1 MSKATEVRD
10 MSDEQIRL
18 TWKEAA
24 ENLFRLRI
32 KSQTERIEV
41 PTELRKSRRLIARCQ
56 TILRERELADAAKS
70 ASEAKPGSDAKSG
83 SEAKS
88 AASAKPAAPAKASKT
103 KKPEKAA
110 AK

>member
-56 TILRERELADAAKS
+56 TILRERELAAAK
-70 ASEAKPGSDAKSG
+70 ANPPAPKPV
-83 SEAKS
+83 
-88 AASAKPAAPAKASKT
+88 AAPKAEKPAA
-103 KKPEKAA
+103 KPEKAA
-110 AK
+110 SKKPAKAGAK

>member
-1 MSKATEVRD
+1 MAKATEVRD

-41 PTELRKSRRLIARCQ
+41 PTEMRKSRRLIARCQ
-56 TILRERELADAAKS
+56 TILRERELAAAKS
-70 ASEAKPGSDAKSG
+70 GGAAKV
-83 SEAKS
+83 
-88 AASAKPAAPAKASKT
+88 
-103 KKPEKAA
+103 EKAG

>member
-1 MSKATEVRD
+1 MAKSAELRD

-41 PTELRKSRRLIARCQ
+41 PTEMRKSRRLIARCQ
-56 TILRERELADAAKS
+56 TILRERELASAAN
-70 ASEAKPGSDAKSG
+70 SG
-83 SEAKS
+83 REAKS
-88 AASAKPAAPAKASKT
+88 AVSMKSGAATKPSAAA
-103 KKPEKAA
+103 KPEKAA